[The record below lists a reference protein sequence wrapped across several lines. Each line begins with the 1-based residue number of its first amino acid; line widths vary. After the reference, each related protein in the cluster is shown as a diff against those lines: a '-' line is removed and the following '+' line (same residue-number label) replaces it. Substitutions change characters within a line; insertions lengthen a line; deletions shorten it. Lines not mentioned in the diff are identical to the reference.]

1 MATLKKV
8 KILKDSQVEGVTIL
22 YTFWMKVGYTLLQ
35 GKGKDIFNDNTF
47 YYIRNT
53 KS

>member
-1 MATLKKV
+1 MDILKKV

-22 YTFWMKVGYTLLQ
+22 FKYLMSFGCTLLYW
-35 GKGKDIFNDNTF
+35 KDIFNDNTF
-47 YYIRNT
+47 YYISNT